1 LIEFSEI
8 TIPLII
14 GVLAGVDNFR
24 AGIGLGAL
32 SIDPLRR
39 KQMML
44 YFLIF
49 ESMMPT
55 LGLLVG
61 NSIGELTTADHLANF
76 IGSAILGSLGVYVI
90 LNSTLK
96 GKAEKKEEQEK
107 KVVQSYWIIIGLPI
121 SLSFDNFFAGT
132 GLGVLGFP
140 LVLSAIIIGGVSG
153 LMSVAG
159 LRMGAAVKRKLAS
172 EKTDVVSGIFL
183 LAIALFSLVNL
194 Q

>member
-1 LIEFSEI
+1 LIESSEI

-24 AGIGLGAL
+24 AGMGAGAL

-61 NSIGELTTADHLANF
+61 NSIGELTTADHLANL
-76 IGSAILGSLGVYVI
+76 IGSAILGALGVYVI

-96 GKAEKKEEQEK
+96 GKAEKKEKEK
-107 KVVQSYWIIIGLPI
+107 KVLQSYWIIIGLPI

-140 LVLSAIIIGGVSG
+140 IMLSAIIIGGISG

-172 EKTDVVSGIFL
+172 EKTDVVSGVFL

>member
-1 LIEFSEI
+1 M
-8 TIPLII
+8 II

-24 AGIGLGAL
+24 AGLGLGAL

-44 YFLIF
+44 YFLMF

-55 LGLLVG
+55 LGLLAG
-61 NSIGELTTADHLANF
+61 NYIGESTTADHLANF
-76 IGSAILGSLGVYVI
+76 IGCAILGSLGIYVI

-96 GKAEKKEEQEK
+96 RKEEKKEKEK
-107 KVVQSYWIIIGLPI
+107 KVLRSYWIIIGLPL
-121 SLSFDNFFAGT
+121 SLRFDNLVAGT

-140 LVLSAIIIGGVSG
+140 ILLSAIIIGGVSG
-153 LMSVAG
+153 LVSITG
-159 LRMGAAVKRKLAS
+159 LRIGAAVRKKLDS
-172 EKTDVVSGIFL
+172 EKTDFVSGVFL
-183 LAIALFSLVNL
+183 LAIALFSLVISN